1 MVGFF
6 HILFVSPQIR
16 ELNIQV
22 DRQRSMFNLVD
33 VDPQDPDNFVA
44 GTAIRQQ
51 HTFDWVGNSEA
62 QPKQIAFLVGT
73 GRRKERRSSSTA
85 ASN

>member
-6 HILFVSPQIR
+6 HMLFVSPQIR

-22 DRQRSMFNLVD
+22 DRQRSMFNLAD
-33 VDPQDPDNFVA
+33 VDPQNPDNFVA

-51 HTFDWVGNSEA
+51 MRLRFWLGQVGEKIESH
-62 QPKQIAFLVGT
+62 PPRLHGGIAHL
-73 GRRKERRSSSTA
+73 RDSRH
-85 ASN
+85 